1 MTRFFLACRSCGAAR
16 APGPV
21 DYRCP
26 VCGGE
31 LVVRYDESARP
42 LWDGTGV
49 WRYRDRLPLSTADS
63 VVSLG
68 EGGTPLVPVPRD
80 LLGTASVV
88 VKCEHLNPTGSFKD
102 RIATVAL
109 SIARER
115 GLGGCVGTSS
125 GNGGAAAA
133 AYAARAG
140 LTAAL
145 FALADTAPQKL
156 LQIQALGAR
165 VHLVVGL
172 GHDAAATDAAATTIA
187 ALAAEHGLMP
197 MLTGG
202 RFSPEAMEGAKTI
215 SYVLEEPGQRLDGTG
230 VDHDRFHDERRDL
243 TAVLV
248 ERGGQPGRV
257 VERHHD
263 GVGQRAH
270 LTDATRPGTG
280 GIGQHVVQPAVVVPG
295 EPDEPVP
302 AGHGPGQPQGGL
314 YHLRAGH
321 AQPDHLRPPEGG
333 ADAFRGLDL
342 QQVRVAVDH
351 ALGARLLYRPVDR
364 GVGVPEKAGPLAEQV
379 VDVVIA
385 VGVEQPRALGPVE
398 EDRWR
403 GETDVGV
410 DPAGHVLAG
419 ALP

>member
-21 DYRCP
+21 DYRCA

-31 LVVRYDESARP
+31 LVVRYDESTRP
-42 LWDGTGV
+42 VWDGTGV

-68 EGGTPLVPVPRD
+68 EGGTPLVPLPRD
-80 LLGTASVV
+80 LLGTASVA

-140 LTAAL
+140 LSAAL

-187 ALAAEHGLMP
+187 ALAAEHGLIP

-215 SYVLEEPGQRLDGTG
+215 SYELAEAAPATTVVYAPVGGGGLVSALGRGF
-230 VDHDRFHDERRDL
+230 VD
-243 TAVLV
+243 AGAPV
-248 ERGGQPGRV
+248 
-257 VERHHD
+257 
-263 GVGQRAH
+263 
-270 LTDATRPGTG
+270 RPR
-280 GIGQHVVQPAVVVPG
+280 IVAVQPAGCATLAPALAGRRGALDGPCTTTISGLQVAVLF
-295 EPDEPVP
+295 DEAGAVEAVRGSGGHVTEVTDEQVRHAQRILARGHGLLVEP
-302 AGHGPGQPQGGL
+302 AG
-314 YHLRAGH
+314 AT
-321 AQPDHLRPPEGG
+321 A
-333 ADAFRGLDL
+333 
-342 QQVRVAVDH
+342 
-351 ALGARLLYRPVDR
+351 
-364 GVGVPEKAGPLAEQV
+364 
-379 VDVVIA
+379 
-385 VGVEQPRALGPVE
+385 
-398 EDRWR
+398 
-403 GETDVGV
+403 
-410 DPAGHVLAG
+410 LAG
-419 ALP
+419 ALADAAAGRLAPGDHVVLVATGAGYKDSAALADLAGDAATARITTDQLREAMADV